1 MGYMYSWPWRNYST
15 VQKKWRGN
23 LSKSV
28 NFGEFWRP
36 NGETSFQTKKQAKFR
51 KQGDKSKQ
59 NFVAW
64 RNFVPGWMKF
74 RVIKTKFCFFEAKF
88 RFSETKYCFVERKFR
103 TRLGRELFNWAD
115 MSSSIRVR
123 IVYESWSPF
132 LVSSIKS
139 SVQKTSSLIH
149 RL

>member
-1 MGYMYSWPWRNYST
+1 MFTDTGQDWMRGTCTAGHGEITVLCKRSEEEICRN
-15 VQKKWRGN
+15 QWI
-23 LSKSV
+23 LV
-28 NFGEFWRP
+28 NFDD
-36 NGETSFQTKKQAKFR
+36 QMA

-115 MSSSIRVR
+115 MSFSIRVR

-139 SVQKTSSLIH
+139 SVQKTSSLTH

>member
-1 MGYMYSWPWRNYST
+1 MDFPPGRNYST
-15 VQKKWRGN
+15 VQKKWREN
-23 LSKSV
+23 LSKSL
-28 NFGEFWRP
+28 NFGEFWGP
-36 NGETSFQTKKQAKFR
+36 NFETSFQTKKQAKFR

-115 MSSSIRVR
+115 MSSSIRLR